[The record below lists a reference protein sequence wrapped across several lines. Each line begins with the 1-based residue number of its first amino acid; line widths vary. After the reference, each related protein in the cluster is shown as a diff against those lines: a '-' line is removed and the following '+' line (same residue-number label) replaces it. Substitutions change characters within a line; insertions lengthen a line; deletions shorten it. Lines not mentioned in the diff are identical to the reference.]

1 MTLPGKIIPGK
12 KQKVVD
18 YRWRFYVA
26 ALGITVLA
34 IAVFMRIAYLQ
45 LWNSDFLQNQGEKR
59 VVRTATIPAYRGM
72 IQDRNGEPLAVSTPV
87 TTLWANPKQLYAFPK
102 KWPALAKTLGVP
114 YQTLADRVTR
124 MKDKQFI
131 YLQRHMNPAKAAG
144 VLALNVPG
152 VYGLTEY
159 RRFYP
164 AGEVTSHI
172 IGFNNIDDQGQEG
185 VELAYEHVLK
195 GKPGRKRVIKDL
207 TGRVVKDIGLVE
219 NAEPGQNVKLS
230 IDLRAQYLAYRELLS
245 AVHAY
250 HAAAGVAVAIDV
262 QTGEIV
268 AMVNQPSFNP
278 NNRQRKD
285 QAGFRNRALTDLFE
299 PGSTVK
305 SFTAAAGLESGLW
318 TPTTLL
324 ETSPGYM
331 RVGRKT
337 IRDIHNYGTIDVTTM
352 ITKSSNVGATK
363 IALSMEPDA
372 LPDMFRRLGFGEST
386 GLGFPGEAVGVL
398 PARERWKPLEIATL
412 SYGYGLSV
420 TATQLTQAY
429 AVFGAHGVKRPLS
442 ILKTDGPVAGER
454 VMDAS
459 TAKKIIAMM
468 ETVTSDRGTARRAQ
482 VQGYR
487 VAGKTGTVH
496 KNTVGG
502 YEANRYLSLF
512 SGLAPVE
519 NPRIAMIIMIDDPKG
534 NDYYGGLVA
543 APVFSRIMTGL
554 LRVKNVP
561 PDQPNQQWVS
571 SSREGNGKS

>member
-1 MTLPGKIIPGK
+1 MKNNK
-12 KQKVVD
+12 KQPKAVD

-26 ALGITVLA
+26 GLVLCSLALG
-34 IAVFMRIAYLQ
+34 VFLRIAYLQ
-45 LWNSDFLQNQGEKR
+45 LWDRDFLQNQGEKR

-87 TTLWANPKQLYAFPK
+87 TTLWANPKQLYAASK
-102 KWPALAKTLGVP
+102 KWPALAKALGIP
-114 YQTLADRVTR
+114 AQTLSDRITR

-131 YLQRHMNPAKAAG
+131 YLQRHMNPAKAAL
-144 VLALNVPG
+144 VLEINAPG

-185 VELAYEHVLK
+185 VELAFEDVLK

-219 NAEPGQNVKLS
+219 NAQPGQNVTLS

-262 QTGEIV
+262 QSGEIV

-305 SFTAAAGLESGLW
+305 PFTAAAALESGLW

-324 ETSPGYM
+324 ETSPGYL

-337 IRDIHNYGTIDVTTM
+337 VRDIHNYGTIDVTTM

-363 IALSMEPDA
+363 LALSLEADA
-372 LPDMFRRLGFGEST
+372 LPDMYRRLGFGEST
-386 GLGFPGEAVGVL
+386 GMGFPGEAVGVL

-412 SYGYGLSV
+412 SFGYGLSV
-420 TATQLTQAY
+420 TATQLAQGY

-442 ILKTDGPVAGER
+442 ILKTESDVKGER
-454 VMDAS
+454 VMDEDVAL
-459 TAKKIIAMM
+459 KVIAMM

-482 VQGYR
+482 VPGYR

-496 KNTVGG
+496 KNAAGG
-502 YEANRYLSLF
+502 YEAHRYLSLF
-512 SGLAPVE
+512 SGIAPVE
-519 NPRIAMIIMIDDPKG
+519 KPRIAMIIMIDDPKG

-543 APVFSRIMTGL
+543 APIFSRIMSGL

-571 SSREGNGKS
+571 AAREGNGKS

>member
-1 MTLPGKIIPGK
+1 VKLPGK
-12 KQKVVD
+12 KQQVAD

-26 ALGITVLA
+26 ALLMVTLA
-34 IAVFMRIAYLQ
+34 FAVFLRIAYLQ
-45 LWNSDFLQNQGEKR
+45 LWNRDFLQNQGEKR

-87 TTLWANPKQLYAFPK
+87 TTLWANPKQLYQYPK
-102 KWPALAKTLGVP
+102 KWPALAQQLGTP
-114 YQTLADRVTR
+114 FQAFSERITR

-144 VLALNVPG
+144 VLDLHVPG

-172 IGFNNIDDQGQEG
+172 IGFNDIDDKGQEG
-185 VELAYEHVLK
+185 VELAYEDVLK

-219 NAEPGQNVKLS
+219 NAQPGHNVKLS
-230 IDLRAQYLAYRELLS
+230 IDLRAQYLAYRELLA

-250 HAAAGVAVAIDV
+250 RATAGVAVALDV
-262 QTGEIV
+262 DTGEIV

-299 PGSTVK
+299 PGSPMK
-305 SFTAAAGLESGLW
+305 CFTAAAGLESGLW

-324 ETSPGYM
+324 ETSPGTL
-331 RVGRKT
+331 RVRHKT

-363 IALSMEPDA
+363 IALSLEPDA

-398 PARERWKPLEIATL
+398 PARERWKPLEIATM
-412 SYGYGLSV
+412 SYGYGVSV
-420 TATQLTQAY
+420 TAAQLAQAF
-429 AVFGAHGVKRPLS
+429 AVIGAHGVKRPMS
-442 ILKTDGPVAGER
+442 ILKVEDPVDGER
-454 VMDAS
+454 VMDDA
-459 TAKKIIAMM
+459 TARKVIAMM
-468 ETVTSDRGTARRAQ
+468 ETVTSDRGTAKRAQ

-496 KNTVGG
+496 KNSVGG
-502 YEANRYLSLF
+502 YSANHYLSLF
-512 SGLAPVE
+512 AGVAPVE
-519 NPRIAMIIMIDDPKG
+519 DPRMVMVIMIDDPKG
-534 NDYYGGLVA
+534 KDYYGGLVA

-561 PDQPNQQWVS
+561 PDQPNLQWVS
-571 SSREGNGKS
+571 SAREGNGKS

>member
-1 MTLPGKIIPGK
+1 MKLPGK
-12 KQKVVD
+12 KQPVAD

-26 ALGITVLA
+26 ALLLCTLA
-34 IAVFMRIAYLQ
+34 FSVFMRIAYLQ
-45 LWNSDFLQNQGEKR
+45 LWNRDFLQDQGEKR

-102 KWPALAKTLGVP
+102 KWPALAKALGVP
-114 YQTLADRVTR
+114 YQTLSDRITR

-144 VLALNVPG
+144 ALDLGVPG

-185 VELAYEHVLK
+185 VELAYEEVLK

-219 NAEPGQNVKLS
+219 NAQPGHNVVLS

-250 HAAAGVAVAIDV
+250 HAAAGVAVAVDV
-262 QTGEIV
+262 QTGEIM

-285 QAGFRNRALTDLFE
+285 QEGFRNRALTDLFE
-299 PGSTVK
+299 PGSTMK
-305 SFTAAAGLESGLW
+305 CFTAAAGLESGLW

-324 ETSPGYM
+324 ETSPGYY

-337 IRDIHNYGTIDVTTM
+337 IHDTHNYGTIDVTTM
-352 ITKSSNVGATK
+352 ITKSSNIGATK
-363 IALSMEPDA
+363 IALSLEPDA
-372 LPDMFRRLGFGEST
+372 LPDMFRRVGFGEST

-398 PARERWKPLEIATL
+398 PARERWKPLEIATM
-412 SYGYGLSV
+412 SYGYGVSV
-420 TATQLTQAY
+420 TATQMAQAY
-429 AVFGAHGVKRPLS
+429 SVFGAHGLKRPLS
-442 ILKTDGPVAGER
+442 ILKAEGDVPGER
-454 VMDAS
+454 VMDEG
-459 TAKKIIAMM
+459 TAKKVIAMM
-468 ETVTSDRGTARRAQ
+468 ETVTSDRGTAKRAQ
-482 VQGYR
+482 VPGYR

-496 KNTVGG
+496 KTSAGG
-502 YEANRYLSLF
+502 YEASRYRSLF
-512 SGLAPVE
+512 AGIAPVE

-543 APVFSRIMTGL
+543 APVFSRIMAGL

-561 PDQPNQQWVS
+561 PDQPSQKWVS
-571 SSREGNGKS
+571 VGREGNGKS